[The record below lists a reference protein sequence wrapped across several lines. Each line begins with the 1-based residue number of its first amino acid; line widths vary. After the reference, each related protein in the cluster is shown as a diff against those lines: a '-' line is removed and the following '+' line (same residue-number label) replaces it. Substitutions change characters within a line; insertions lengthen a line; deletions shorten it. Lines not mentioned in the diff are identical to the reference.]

1 MSKTKDGCGRS
12 EAGSWRQSGGV
23 AERHRGESWGNSA
36 TDNGNSATRRSSAAA
51 VIVLSVL
58 SWLAPAVATRAD
70 EPRNATAEQLRFFET
85 RVRPLFVKHCYECHG
100 EAVAEGKLRLDT
112 RSGWERGGERGP
124 AIVPGDPSSSL
135 LIRAVSHR
143 DGKLKMPP
151 PDTGDR
157 LSDSEIE
164 DLRRWIRNGAHDP
177 RSGRKIVTDLE
188 KSAREHWAFQPI
200 VAPHVEANV
209 HPIDFLIDRKLRE
222 QNFVATEPAD
232 ARTLMRRMSFDLLG
246 LPPTAEEI
254 ADFEREVAAESLQ
267 DSEPSHG
274 VTRLQDGT
282 RPGHS
287 SPQTIQRLIDRLLQ
301 SPHYG
306 ERWGRHWLDVARYSD
321 AKDGVLMYG
330 DGRIRPFAY
339 TYRDYVIRAFNDDK
353 PFDQFVREQLA
364 ADQLN
369 LPADSPDLA
378 AMGLLTLGRMFDSNR
393 HDVIDDQIDVI
404 GRGFLGL
411 SLACARCHDHKFDP
425 VPTAD
430 YYSLYGVFASCIEPY
445 DRPRI
450 GAVTE
455 AGQAFE
461 QEFAAKLKEIE
472 GQQASHYAETL
483 KIARDRTPDYLIHV
497 ATTQPDVAETAIF
510 FLSLTPEQL
519 RPQIT
524 KRWRQLIARRAFADD
539 PVFGPWSDLLRD
551 PALRPD
557 EWRSRGIDPRIIDG
571 LVAAQPTSMADVA
584 KTYGNVIR
592 DAWSTGCAESD
603 PLVALLVSR
612 DGPVWFPIRDVAS
625 YLSRQPGDAY
635 RGLLG
640 QLDAIA
646 VKHKDAAARAMT
658 VQDAEVLCDPVIFQR
673 GDPSARGTPVP
684 RRFVEI
690 LSPADRPVFS
700 QGGGRLELA
709 DAIASP
715 TNPLTA
721 RVWVNRVWM
730 HHFGD
735 SLVENPSDFG
745 LQAKRPVQHE
755 LLDFLADYFIKHG
768 WRTKPLHK
776 LILSSRAYQRS
787 SQLPET
793 EALAIQRQR
802 DPSNSLWWRTNRRRL
817 DFEQM
822 RDTMLT
828 VAGELDA
835 TLFGRP
841 AVVTDDANRR
851 RTVYAFVERQNIPAM
866 VQTFD
871 FANADTSTP
880 RRSMTT
886 VPQQALFAL
895 NSTFM
900 LARSDALA
908 KRVADTEPAR
918 HVARLYALA
927 LGREPTPAEVELCAS
942 FLTTG
947 TPEQLAQVLL
957 MSNELMFVD

>member
-1 MSKTKDGCGRS
+1 MLGLPGSEVKKASGRESCGRV
-12 EAGSWRQSGGV
+12 ALRLGG
-23 AERHRGESWGNSA
+23 ELRGNSP
-36 TDNGNSATRRSSAAA
+36 T
-51 VIVLSVL
+51 VIGVTVLSLLL
-58 SWLAPAVATRAD
+58 SVVETRAD
-70 EPRNATAEQLRFFET
+70 ESHEATKEKISFFET
-85 RVRPLFVKHCYECHG
+85 RIRPLLVKHCYECHG
-100 EAVAEGKLRLDT
+100 EEIAEGNLRLDS

-124 AIVPGDPSSSL
+124 AIVPSDPSSSL
-135 LIRAVSHR
+135 LIRAVTHR
-143 DGKLKMPP
+143 DEKLQMPPKESDGKL
-151 PDTGDR
+151 
-157 LSDSEIE
+157 SDAEIE
-164 DLRRWIRNGAHDP
+164 DLTTWIRQGAHDP
-177 RSGRKIVTDLE
+177 RIGEKVITDIE
-188 KSAREHWAFQPI
+188 NAAREHWAFQPI
-200 VAPHVEANV
+200 AAPAIEGND
-209 HPIDFLIDRKLRE
+209 HPIDTLIERKLRE
-222 QNFVATEPAD
+222 ANITVTEPAD
-232 ARTLMRRMSFDLLG
+232 ARTLIRRMNLDLIG
-246 LPPTAEEI
+246 LPPTADETASFVE
-254 ADFEREVAAESLQ
+254 ESLR
-267 DSEPSHG
+267 DSSSSRG
-274 VTRLQDGT
+274 AT
-282 RPGHS
+282 RPQETTQSEQATQPHLK
-287 SPQTIQRLIDRLLQ
+287 RLIDRLLQ
-301 SPHYG
+301 SPRYG

-330 DGRIRPFAY
+330 DARIRPFAY

-369 LPADSPDLA
+369 LPADSPDLG
-378 AMGLLTLGRMFDSNR
+378 AMGLLTLGRLFDSNR

-411 SLACARCHDHKFDP
+411 SIACARCHDHKFDP

-430 YYSLYGVFASCIEPY
+430 YYSLYGVFASSLEPY

-450 GAVTE
+450 GPVTE

-461 QEFAAKLKEIE
+461 QEFASKLKEIQD
-472 GQQASHYAETL
+472 QQATHYAEAL
-483 KIARDRTPDYLIHV
+483 RIARERTPDYLVHV
-497 ATTQPDVAETAIF
+497 ATTEPDVAETAIF

-524 KRWRQLIARRAFADD
+524 KRWRQLIARRAFSDD
-539 PVFGPWSDLLRD
+539 PIFGPWSDLQRD
-551 PALRPD
+551 LTLKPE
-557 EWRSRGIDPRIIDG
+557 EWKARGVDQRIIDG
-571 LVAAQPTSMADVA
+571 LVTARPASMADVA
-584 KTYGNVIR
+584 RTYGTIIR
-592 DAWSTGCAESD
+592 DTGTTGGDEAD
-603 PLVALLVSR
+603 PLVSLLVSR
-612 DGPVWFPIRDVAS
+612 DGPVWFPIRDVAF
-625 YLSRQPGDAY
+625 YLSRTPGDAY

-646 VKHKDAAARAMT
+646 VKHKDAASRAMV

-673 GDPSARGTPVP
+673 GDPIARGTPVP
-684 RRFVEI
+684 RRFLEI
-690 LSPADRPVFS
+690 LSPEDRPAFLH
-700 QGGGRLELA
+700 GGGRLDLA
-709 DAIASP
+709 NAIAVP

-730 HHFGD
+730 HHFGE

-755 LLDFLADYFIKHG
+755 LLDFLADYFIRQG
-768 WRTKPLHK
+768 WRTKPLHE

-787 SQLPET
+787 SQIPDT
-793 EALAIQRQR
+793 EAMAMQRQR
-802 DPSNSLWWRTNRRRL
+802 DPSNTLLWRANRRRL

-828 VAGELDA
+828 LAGELDD
-835 TLFGRP
+835 TMFGRP
-841 AVVTDDANRR
+841 AAITDDANRR

-880 RRSMTT
+880 RRSLTT

-908 KRVADTEPAR
+908 KRVAGAEPPQR
-918 HVARLYALA
+918 VHRQYSIVF
-927 LGREPTPAEVELCAS
+927 GREPSPAEIEQCES
-942 FLTTG
+942 FLTAG
-947 TPEQLAQVLL
+947 TIEQLAQVLL

>member
-1 MSKTKDGCGRS
+1 MSSTKNDGRLCGVVPRLR
-12 EAGSWRQSGGV
+12 AGLP
-23 AERHRGESWGNSA
+23 GNPA
-36 TDNGNSATRRSSAAA
+36 TISSPVT

-58 SWLAPAVATRAD
+58 SLLGPGAATQAD
-70 EPRNATAEQLRFFET
+70 EPRAATAEQISFFESKI
-85 RVRPLFVKHCYECHG
+85 RPLFAKHCYECHG
-100 EAVAEGKLRLDT
+100 EAAAEGKLRLDT
-112 RSGWERGGERGP
+112 KNGWERGGERGP
-124 AIVPGDPSSSL
+124 TIVPGDPSSSL
-135 LIRAVSHR
+135 LMRAVSYR
-143 DGKLKMPP
+143 DDKLKMPP
-151 PDTGDR
+151 PDTGDK
-157 LSDSEIE
+157 LNDAEIE
-164 DLRRWIRNGAHDP
+164 DLRSWIRNGAHDP
-177 RSGRKIVTDLE
+177 RSGTKVVTDLE
-188 KSAREHWAFQPI
+188 KAAREHWAFQPI
-200 VAPHVEANV
+200 VAPHVADNS
-209 HPIDFLIDRKLRE
+209 HPIDFLIERKHRE
-222 QNFVATEPAD
+222 QNIVATEPAD
-232 ARTLMRRMSFDLLG
+232 ARTLVRRMSFDLLG
-246 LPPTAEEI
+246 LPPSAEEI
-254 ADFEREVAAESLQ
+254 SEFEKEFAAESLRNSASSQ
-267 DSEPSHG
+267 G
-274 VTRLQDGT
+274 VTRPQNET
-282 RPGHS
+282 HPPPS
-287 SPQTIQRLIDRLLQ
+287 SPQTIKRLIDRLLQ

-369 LPADSPDLA
+369 LPADSPDFA

-411 SLACARCHDHKFDP
+411 SVACARCHDHKFDP

-450 GAVTE
+450 GPVTE

-472 GQQASHYAETL
+472 GQQANHYTETL
-483 KIARDRTPDYLIHV
+483 KIARERTPDYLIHV
-497 ATTQPDVAETAIF
+497 ATTQPDVSETAIF

-524 KRWRQLIARRAFADD
+524 KRWRQLIARRAFTDD
-539 PVFGPWSDLLRD
+539 PIFGPWSDLQHDL
-551 PALRPD
+551 ALKP
-557 EWRSRGIDPRIIDG
+557 EAWKARGIDSRIIDG

-584 KTYGNVIR
+584 RIYGNVIR
-592 DAWSTGCAESD
+592 DAWTTGGGGESD
-603 PLVALLVSR
+603 PLVALLVAR
-612 DGPVWFPIRDVAS
+612 DGPVWFPIRDVAF

-646 VKHKDAAARAMT
+646 VKHKDAASRAMT
-658 VQDAEVLCDPVIFQR
+658 VHDAEVLCDPVIYQR

-684 RRFVEI
+684 RRFLEI
-690 LSPADRPVFS
+690 LSPENRPAFS

-709 DAIASP
+709 NAIASP
-715 TNPLTA
+715 ANPLTA

-735 SLVENPSDFG
+735 SLLENPSDFG
-745 LQAKRPVQHE
+745 LQAKRPVQHD

-768 WRTKPLHK
+768 WRTKPLHE

-787 SQLPET
+787 SQFPET
-793 EALAIQRQR
+793 EAMAQQRQR
-802 DPSNSLWWRTNRRRL
+802 DPSNSLLWRSNRRRL

-835 TLFGRP
+835 TMFGRP

-918 HVARLYALA
+918 RVPRLYAVA
-927 LGREPTPAEVELCAS
+927 LGREPTPAEVELCES
-942 FLTTG
+942 FLAAG
-947 TPEQLAQVLL
+947 TLEQLAQVLL